1 MLVVTCPVCGVQS
14 EEGDFHYG
22 GQAHIRRPATT
33 DADNVSDAEQRD
45 YLFMRH
51 NPRGLHFERWR
62 CDRGCGKWFHAARDT
77 MSLEFKAFYGIS
89 ELPPLELM
97 KAASGPWAAFFKDQ
111 IAALEGKPAGG
122 SGAGGKR

>member
-1 MLVVTCPVCGVQS
+1 MLVVTCPVCGVEG

-33 DADNVSDAEQRD
+33 ESDDISDAEQRD
-45 YLFMRH
+45 YLFIRH

-77 MSLEFKAFYGIS
+77 LSLDFKAYYGIT

-97 KAASGPWAAFFKDQ
+97 KAASGPWATFFRDK
-111 IAALEGKPAGG
+111 IAALESKPAGK
-122 SGAGGKR
+122 AGPRKKR